1 MSSLFK
7 KPKAA
12 KVQPATG
19 QEKALSRRQDEAL
32 SREIEE
38 ENRRKKALT
47 RSTLGVQ
54 SLLTGLGGAPSGG
67 GGPITGTQ
75 FSSAST
81 VGGNAR
87 TSGSSLLP
95 TTGGVTLPPGGI
107 KLPTFGGRNR

>member
-1 MSSLFK
+1 MGSLFK
-7 KPKAA
+7 KPKAQKPA
-12 KVQPATG
+12 PATG

-67 GGPITGTQ
+67 GGPVTGTQ

-81 VGGNAR
+81 VGGDTSR
-87 TSGSSLLP
+87 TSPTAAKSSLLP
-95 TTGGVTLPPGGI
+95 PVGFKIPRIGVT
-107 KLPTFGGRNR
+107 GRQF